1 MVKAYASDL
10 ITTSPTDREK
20 TLNEETK
27 AHDLTKPTLDFH
39 LPQQRSTLTFRFES
53 LKVGVANPWVFVGHD
68 FFSI

>member
-27 AHDLTKPTLDFH
+27 AHDLP
-39 LPQQRSTLTFRFES
+39 STFIYYNKDPL
-53 LKVGVANPWVFVGHD
+53 
-68 FFSI
+68 